1 MLLTSYSLL
10 LSRHL
15 LRSIRIVLHSIHNVY
30 ITLYHSP
37 KERRDSLKG
46 TLDRVLFAGEL
57 DLPKILELR
66 LPQNSLNVN
75 IEWAGIY
82 LHFIILIIICFSLLD
97 YSIDYSHST
106 EFLYIRAI
114 GQRYL
119 PTLFLQYSYT

>member
-97 YSIDYSHST
+97 YSIDYSH
-106 EFLYIRAI
+106 
-114 GQRYL
+114 
-119 PTLFLQYSYT
+119 